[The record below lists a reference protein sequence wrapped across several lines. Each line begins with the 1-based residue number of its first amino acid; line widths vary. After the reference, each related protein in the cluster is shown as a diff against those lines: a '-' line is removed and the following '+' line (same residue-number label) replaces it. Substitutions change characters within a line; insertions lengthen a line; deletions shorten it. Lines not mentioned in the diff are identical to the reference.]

1 MMTGRAYDRKIARF
15 ILGNMTIVP
24 LVPFLVLL
32 VVGAILFSGAME
44 KSIMARISQ
53 TARDHGMM
61 VDSFLNERRADLA
74 LLASISS
81 FEALSSP
88 ENLETAFG
96 NLQASSGAFM
106 DLGVF
111 DEAGVHV
118 AYTGP
123 YRLEGIDYQEEFWFR
138 KTMATG
144 SWISDVFTGFRKTP
158 HVVVAVRAQGAGR
171 PWVLRATIDTDVFQA
186 VTGEVRIGQTGEAF
200 LLNDEGV
207 YQSIRPSRGK
217 LMEKDPDSDAYVMG
231 DGWAGARVI
240 ACRDGVKRV
249 FASVRLTEKPWRL
262 VVVQDTREAFEN
274 RMRIYLVIFAVMV
287 AGSGA
292 LLGVGYGLT
301 TRIVSRIRRSDDA
314 AVHLEEQ
321 LYRAARLAEL
331 GEMAAGFAHE
341 INNPLQVMQ
350 SELAYMAETVRD
362 VEEGTEEVGMIRE
375 SLDQMRLQIGRCSD
389 ITRSVLNFGRKSTT
403 RDQAVVMGD
412 FLADVAKMVRSRAE
426 VSGVQFLTEVPENGS
441 RVWGD
446 PSRLQQVFLN
456 LINNALDAVEARHG
470 SCGGKVSV
478 AVREEVDTVCVDVSD
493 NGSGMD
499 EETRSK
505 IFSPFFTTKP
515 PGSGTGLGL
524 SVCFGIIEGMGGRI
538 HVSSTVGE
546 GSVFTISLPR
556 HLEQ

>member
-1 MMTGRAYDRKIARF
+1 MMTKKTDDQNIGRF
-15 ILGNMTIVP
+15 ILGNMTFVP
-24 LVPFLVLL
+24 LIPFLVLL

-44 KSIMARISQ
+44 KSIMERISQ

-61 VDSFLNERRADLA
+61 VDSFLKERRSDLV

-81 FEALSSP
+81 FEELSRP
-88 ENLETAFG
+88 ENLEVAFSH
-96 NLQASSGAFM
+96 LQSSSGAFM

-111 DEAGVHV
+111 DESGVHV

-138 KTMATG
+138 KTLATG
-144 SWISDVFTGFRKTP
+144 SWISDVFSGFRKTP
-158 HVVVAVRAQGAGR
+158 HVVVAVRVQGTGR

-186 VTGEVRIGQTGEAF
+186 LTGGVRIGETGEAF

-207 YQSIRPSRGK
+207 FQSRRPSRGK

-249 FASVRLTEKPWRL
+249 FASTRLTEKAWRL
-262 VVVQDTREAFEN
+262 VVMQDKREAFEN
-274 RMRIYLVIFAVMV
+274 RMHIYLVIFAVMV
-287 AGSGA
+287 AGGGA
-292 LLGVGYGLT
+292 LLAVGYGLT
-301 TRIVSRIRRSDDA
+301 SRIVSRIRRSDDQ

-350 SELAYMAETVRD
+350 SELAYMKETVRD
-362 VEEGTEEVGMIRE
+362 VEEGTGGFAVVRE

-389 ITRSVLNFGRKSTT
+389 ITLSILNFGRKSATK
-403 RDQAVVMGD
+403 DQAVSIGD
-412 FLADVAKMVRSRAE
+412 FLADVTKMVRTRAE
-426 VSGVQFLTEVPENGS
+426 VGGVLFQAELPEKEHL
-441 RVWGD
+441 VWGD

-470 SCGGKVSV
+470 SCGGRVSV
-478 AVREEVDTVCVDVSD
+478 AVREVAETVCVDVED
-493 NGSGMD
+493 NGGGMD
-499 EETRSK
+499 EEVLAK
-505 IFSPFFTTKP
+505 IFSPFYTTKP

-524 SVCFGIIEGMGGRI
+524 SVCFGIVESMGGHI
-538 HVSSTVGE
+538 DVTSTVGE
-546 GSVFTISLPR
+546 GSVFTLSLPC
-556 HLEQ
+556 HNPG